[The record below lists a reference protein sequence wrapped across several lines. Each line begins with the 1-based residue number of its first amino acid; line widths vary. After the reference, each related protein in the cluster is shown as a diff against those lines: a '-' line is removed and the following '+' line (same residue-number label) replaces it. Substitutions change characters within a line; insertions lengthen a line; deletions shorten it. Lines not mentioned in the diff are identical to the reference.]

1 MSTNTC
7 KELTFSLLEKNKE
20 SLIRRCYPPFSEG
33 TLAKILS
40 SVKADYYLVSREGRQ
55 VGGFVT
61 WGNSVLQNREE
72 IRIIGAVMVE
82 GNQDNILR
90 SSDGLLE
97 KGDDGPAPEDSVPIC
112 PKCLREC
119 DPRTYYCPHCDSN
132 EAIDPLASYMPFVDI
147 RFVCGFYGKAWR
159 TIWYNKEASAVRKL
173 LCLVLIIYFA
183 PFCL

>member
-1 MSTNTC
+1 MAGEN
-7 KELTFSLLEKNKE
+7 LRIW
-20 SLIRRCYPPFSEG
+20 LIYRF
-33 TLAKILS
+33 A
-40 SVKADYYLVSREGRQ
+40 A
-55 VGGFVT
+55 
-61 WGNSVLQNREE
+61 LQNREE

-97 KGDDGPAPEDSVPIC
+97 KDNDGSAPEDSVPIC

-147 RFVCGFYGKAWR
+147 RFECGFYGKAWR
-159 TIWYNKEASAVRKL
+159 TIWYNKEASAALKL

-183 PFCL
+183 PILLIVGLPLLLIEKIKDARLK

>member
-1 MSTNTC
+1 
-7 KELTFSLLEKNKE
+7 LVD
-20 SLIRRCYPPFSEG
+20 
-33 TLAKILS
+33 LS
-40 SVKADYYLVSREGRQ
+40 RAA
-55 VGGFVT
+55 
-61 WGNSVLQNREE
+61 LQNRQE
-72 IRIIGAVMVE
+72 ILIIGVVMVE

-97 KGDDGPAPEDSVPIC
+97 KGDGGSALEDSVPIC

-119 DPRTYYCPHCDSN
+119 DPRTYYCAYCDSN

-159 TIWYNKEASAVRKL
+159 KIWYDKEASAVLKL

-183 PFCL
+183 PILLIVGLPLLLIEKIKDARLKKPHE